1 MGEPKIE
8 SGSGK
13 EVWKEI
19 SSLLDIRK
27 KSVSSSF
34 RQFFGWSLLHVS
46 LVVIA
51 CNKKK
56 KKPNLKGSFG
66 FKTSLG
72 QVSFESLLAGT

>member
-1 MGEPKIE
+1 MGEPEIE
-8 SGSGK
+8 SRSGK

-19 SSLLDIRK
+19 SSLSDIRK

-56 KKPNLKGSFG
+56 KPNLKGSFG

>member
-1 MGEPKIE
+1 MGEPEIE
-8 SGSGK
+8 SRSGK

-19 SSLLDIRK
+19 SSLSDIRK

-34 RQFFGWSLLHVS
+34 RQFFGWSFLHVS

-56 KKPNLKGSFG
+56 KAKFEGLFWFQDISWASF
-66 FKTSLG
+66 F
-72 QVSFESLLAGT
+72 